1 MNNNTVVNNNNY
13 ASLQY
18 YIFSSK
24 FPRARERIASTFVD
38 NLGTR
43 HQKRFASPPVYT
55 IYTSFVSPGPVQRIL
70 LYLPRHF
77 LQRQLDIWTAVRL
90 TVAKFKP
97 LIFPMLGF
105 ALSNVA
111 NIFIVIISYTSA
123 FCLYNY
129 VIRTRVPNFESH
141 MHLAV
146 R

>member
-1 MNNNTVVNNNNY
+1 MNNNTVVNNNY
-13 ASLQY
+13 GSLQY

-24 FPRARERIASTFVD
+24 FPRARERISSTFVD
-38 NLGTR
+38 NLGPR

-55 IYTSFVSPGPVQRIL
+55 IYTSFASPGPVQRIL
-70 LYLPRHF
+70 LYLPRNF

-123 FCLYNY
+123 FCLYNF